1 MTAPQKRTP
10 DLGEY
15 QALIQLLAVYTEATN
30 RLAEI
35 QTIANDS
42 LLESLDEQ
50 KGDYATYQLALDNA
64 EKAIKDLAAA
74 HPEWLDGRT
83 IKTPYGAVRFT
94 RAKSLV
100 IPDGE
105 ITLRLI
111 RTHLGD
117 RSATY
122 VRTVEEPNKEALD
135 TLDDE
140 TLAKLG
146 VQRVETDSLKVTPA
160 KVDMGKAAKKSEKKG
175 EA

>member
-64 EKAIKDLAAA
+64 ESAIKNLAIA

-83 IKTPYGAVRFT
+83 IPTPYGKVKFT
-94 RAKSLV
+94 RASSLD
-100 IPDGE
+100 IPDKEVTVLLIKAHLGE
-105 ITLRLI
+105 QSSTFI
-111 RTHLGD
+111 RTK
-117 RSATY
+117 
-122 VRTVEEPNKEALD
+122 EEPNKDSLA
-135 TLDDE
+135 TLDDAV
-140 TLAKLG
+140 LAKLG
-146 VQRVETDSLKVTPA
+146 IKKVEADSITITPA
-160 KVDMGKAAKKSEKKG
+160 KVDMGKAAKQVEKKG
-175 EA
+175 GV